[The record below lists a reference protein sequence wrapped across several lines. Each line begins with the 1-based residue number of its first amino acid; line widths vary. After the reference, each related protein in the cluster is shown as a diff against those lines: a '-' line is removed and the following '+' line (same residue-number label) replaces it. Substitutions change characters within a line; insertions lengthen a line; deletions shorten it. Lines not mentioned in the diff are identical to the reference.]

1 MANKKKCPECE
12 VGAPAWVVTFGDL
25 MSLLLTFFV
34 LLLSFAT
41 MEKPREFQE
50 AIVSIKGAFGVLP
63 SNLTVVQVNP
73 QPIRIRRL
81 PQQAEEA
88 AREIQRELQVDGK
101 SEDVVVEYDETGALK
116 LNLPTRVLYDSG
128 QAELR
133 EDAYPF
139 LASLAQIMSR
149 YPDAFFEV
157 HGHTDN
163 TGLSDTSIF
172 RDNWDLSYARADAVM
187 RYLVESGGIPRENF
201 EAVAHGSGD
210 PLEPNTSEAG
220 RVANRRVELY
230 IRGLLTD
237 EEVDQLKAE
246 ADLLT
251 NE

>member
-1 MANKKKCPECE
+1 MAAKNKCPECE
-12 VGAPAWVVTFGDL
+12 AGAPAWVVTFGDL
-25 MSLLLTFFV
+25 MSLLMTFFV

-41 MEKPREFQE
+41 MEKPREFEE

-63 SNLTVVQVNP
+63 ANLTVVQINP
-73 QPIRIRRL
+73 QPVRMKRL
-81 PQQAEEA
+81 PQDAEEA
-88 AREIQRELQVDGK
+88 AREIAREIQVDGK
-101 SEDVVVEYDETGALK
+101 SEDVVVEYDATGALK
-116 LNLPTRVLYDSG
+116 LNLPTRVLYDAG

-139 LASLAQIMSR
+139 LSSLAQIMAR

-187 RYLVESGGIPRENF
+187 RFLVESGGIGRDRF

-210 PLEPNTSEAG
+210 PLEPNTTQAG
-220 RVANRRVELY
+220 RDANRRVELY

-237 EEVDQLKAE
+237 DEVEELKSQ
-246 ADLLT
+246 ADLLVDL
-251 NE
+251 